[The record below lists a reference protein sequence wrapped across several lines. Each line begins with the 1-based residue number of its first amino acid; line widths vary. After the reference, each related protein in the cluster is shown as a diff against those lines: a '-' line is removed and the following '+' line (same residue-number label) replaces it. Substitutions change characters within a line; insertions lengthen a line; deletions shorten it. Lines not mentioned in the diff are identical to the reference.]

1 MIQEDDDV
9 VGKGFPTFFYFS
21 TDRKCFTIAV
31 GVVVTVFK
39 LEILA
44 YMHSKMV
51 PLIFYRETKTF
62 EKKYYQRTMYHEY
75 EGFNY

>member
-1 MIQEDDDV
+1 VIVIQEDDDV

-44 YMHSKMV
+44 VYA
-51 PLIFYRETKTF
+51 F
-62 EKKYYQRTMYHEY
+62 
-75 EGFNY
+75 